1 MIMSS
6 FNVSGAPLTT
16 DRLNML
22 AADFSGLVNLE
33 DIITKA
39 FERLKLSERVQNNV
53 ALVKSGG
60 MSKGQFDI
68 EFSELVRKEIGRTLG
83 IIRAKAVAKASTA
96 GAGSAAGAVM
106 RRSYKGE
113 YGGNINIGGH
123 RGRLSSRSRVVPPP
137 SGGVSGIHRKRSV
150 KERTRKINAYYGPDR
165 DFILRIFSEGRD
177 SYMATPDGATGRRSM
192 ATYGKRG
199 AMSPRWN
206 FVHSMSS
213 DMQQAAE
220 QLGMDLTSWVEKF
233 IEAKYTENK

>member
-1 MIMSS
+1 MNMFGI
-6 FNVSGAPLTT
+6 SGAPRTT

-22 AADFSGLVNLE
+22 AADFSGLENLE
-33 DIITKA
+33 NIMTKA
-39 FERLKLSERVQNNV
+39 FERLKLSEKVIQNV
-53 ALVKSGG
+53 ALMKSGG
-60 MSKGQFDI
+60 MTYAQFDM

-83 IIRAKAVAKASTA
+83 ILRAKAVAKAASA
-96 GAGSAAGAVM
+96 GAGTASGAVM

-123 RGRLSSRSRVVPPP
+123 RGRMSSRSRIVPAPD
-137 SGGVSGIHRKRSV
+137 GGVSGIRRKRTV
-150 KERTRKINAYYGPDR
+150 KDRTRKINEYYGPDR

-177 SYMATPDGATGRRSM
+177 TFMATSDGPTGKRSM

-206 FVHSMSS
+206 FVHSMGA

-220 QLGMDLTSWVEKF
+220 QLGVDLTSWVENFLETKF
-233 IEAKYTENK
+233 IENQ